1 MGRLLAASDAAE
13 AQQPFKTFLSLL
25 DKWEIG
31 QALSAKLAIPSLQII
46 YQAAT
51 SPEAKDVRS
60 TVTAVYDDIEPSVL
74 WKQLYDAAKQDFEG
88 DSVEHLVLINWLLNA
103 ISKSDHEVLAVHA
116 PLLLFTLLE
125 KLPSATKPETR
136 TAALRLANTLITML
150 PSSVFGNAKA
160 EDGGDSI
167 VETVYEKDTA
177 EDVLE
182 QRVKAEVAP
191 RVVTTLFKLSEQA
204 LNDGWNPE
212 ALVLVNSLTRHS
224 VDKEL
229 PPLSAVDTSAWTG
242 AVLRR
247 LKQVRS
253 FAVVEGLVDLILKAN
268 RSKVFD
274 PPVDVTADAVMSVVL
289 DSLFRYLR
297 ADAALYHT
305 RAVELIWDFNLLAEV
320 HTLESVIARRMNS
333 PTHRQEAFEAF
344 GVLWRHSGESENFGP
359 G

>member
-1 MGRLLAASDAAE
+1 MGRLLEANDIAE

-31 QALSAKLAIPSLQII
+31 QALSTRLAIPALQII
-46 YQAAT
+46 YQAA
-51 SPEAKDVRS
+51 SGPEAKDVRS

-74 WKQLYDAAKQDFEG
+74 WKQLYDAANQDFN
-88 DSVEHLVLINWLLNA
+88 SNQTEHLALIDWLLTV
-103 ISKSDHEVLAVHA
+103 ITKSDHEVLTIHA
-116 PLLLFTLLE
+116 PLLLFTLLK
-125 KLPSATKPETR
+125 KLPTATSSETR
-136 TAALRLANTLITML
+136 VAAFRVAKTLMPMI
-150 PSSVFGNAKA
+150 PSGVFANAKA
-160 EDGGDSI
+160 EDGDGSMI
-167 VETVYEKDTA
+167 ETVYEKDTP

-182 QRVKAEVAP
+182 QRIKAEVAP
-191 RVVTTLFKLSEQA
+191 RIVKALFTLSERA
-204 LNDGWNPE
+204 LNDGWSAE
-212 ALVLVNSLTRHS
+212 ALVLVNSLTQYA

-229 PPLSAVDTSAWTG
+229 APLSTVDTSTWLA

-247 LKQVRS
+247 LRQVRS

-344 GVLWRHSGESENFGP
+344 GVLWRHSGE
-359 G
+359 